1 MSNILVI
8 NASGQE
14 TRVALIEQ
22 GTISEYY
29 LERKNE
35 KGIVGNI
42 YKGRVVRVLPGMQA
56 AFVDIGLD
64 KAAFLYV
71 GDIVSDPT
79 FPGFSEEMDIKAGAV
94 EGDPLE
100 AEEDLPEPAEDAA
113 PASAAEAVPAE
124 AAAATDAQA
133 SELASAPAE
142 ASPAAAASEPAP
154 GQAAA
159 PEPVPQHEQASAPAA
174 DQSAAPSE
182 AAAGAQSAE
191 PAEVVDLSAEEALDD
206 EEDDDEDEEELDE
219 ADAAHAAA
227 EEALAAEQASV
238 DGETPA
244 GGDGAAAEAKPAE
257 PAADGAAPAAVPEA
271 GARGV
276 PGEQRPA
283 PKEGRRGRRRG
294 GRGRRRGGSA
304 EGQRPGGAGAARAEG
319 AAPAG
324 EQQKSER
331 RGGEGRSFGGQ
342 ERRGP
347 SGGGGGEKRSGNGHK
362 RAQIQDLLKEGD
374 EVLVQAVKDP
384 IGTKGAR
391 ITCHI
396 SLPGR
401 HLVFM
406 PTVDHVGISRR
417 IENEKERRRL
427 RELVDKYRP
436 AGTGFIVRTVAE
448 NEPSEK
454 LTADIKFL
462 LGLWNEVGKKRESM
476 KAPAC
481 VHPDLDLIL
490 RSIRDLFSDEVEKL
504 VIDDRAEY
512 ERVISFVEQVAPELK
527 NQVELYAGEEPIFDE
542 YGIEQELVRASNRKV
557 WLKSGGYIIIDQ
569 TEALVAIDVNSG
581 RYVGKKGAGASLED
595 TITKINCEAAK
606 EIVYQLRLRNIGGI
620 IIIDFIDMDKGQ
632 NREKVFKNL
641 QDALAADRAKTNVL
655 KISDIGL
662 VEMTRKRVRESIGRL
677 TTESCPVC
685 DGRGHV
691 RSKTT
696 MAFDIMREVQRA
708 AGKHREDQLV
718 VSCHPDVAKL
728 LQGPEREALRLL
740 MMKLNKSITVR
751 PQPQYHVEQYDL
763 HAKWSRPELQQA
775 QRGGGRGAGGRG
787 GRGQG
792 GGGRDSQRQ
801 QGNGGQPPA
810 PEPRVEEPAGE
821 VATKVGD

>member
-79 FPGFSEEMDIKAGAV
+79 FPGFSEEMDIKAGSV
-94 EGDPLE
+94 EGDPLD
-100 AEEDLPEPAEDAA
+100 AEDLPEPSEESLPQAAE
-113 PASAAEAVPAE
+113 PPGEPSAAEAAATSSASGSGPSDAAPGIALAQVSDSSAGESGSALLPPL
-124 AAAATDAQA
+124 AAAAEPTRAIQPPPPPEPELERDAIAQGPE
-133 SELASAPAE
+133 SIGSAQGESGPARGPE
-142 ASPAAAASEPAP
+142 A
-154 GQAAA
+154 
-159 PEPVPQHEQASAPAA
+159 EPVPV
-174 DQSAAPSE
+174 E
-182 AAAGAQSAE
+182 AAAGAQTAE
-191 PAEVVDLSAEEALDD
+191 PAEVLELHPEDVI
-206 EEDDDEDEEELDE
+206 EEDDDDDLDGDEEELDE

-227 EEALAAEQASV
+227 EEAMAAEQAGAEASQSQA
-238 DGETPA
+238 DASAQPGAPA
-244 GGDGAAAEAKPAE
+244 SPPDAAAAGTPQ
-257 PAADGAAPAAVPEA
+257 AADA
-271 GARGV
+271 GARGL
-276 PGEQRPA
+276 PAEQRPVA
-283 PKEGRRGRRRG
+283 REGRRGRRRG
-294 GRGRRRGGSA
+294 GRGRRRGG
-304 EGQRPGGAGAARAEG
+304 EGGPR
-319 AAPAG
+319 PAG
-324 EQQKSER
+324 EQPKPERRAEAKPWQGPPER
-331 RGGEGRSFGGQ
+331 RGAD
-342 ERRGP
+342 
-347 SGGGGGEKRSGNGHK
+347 KRNGNGHK

-427 RELVDKYRP
+427 RDLVDRYRP
-436 AGTGFIVRTVAE
+436 PGTGFIVRTVAE

-512 ERVISFVEQVAPELK
+512 ERTRAFVEQAAPELK
-527 NQVELYAGEEPIFDE
+527 ERIELYGGEEPIFDE
-542 YGIEQELVRASNRKV
+542 YGIEQELIRAQNRKV

-620 IIIDFIDMDKGQ
+620 IIIDFIDMDKGG
-632 NREKVFKNL
+632 NREKVFKTL

-677 TTESCPVC
+677 TTE
-685 DGRGHV
+685 
-691 RSKTT
+691 
-696 MAFDIMREVQRA
+696 A
-708 AGKHREDQLV
+708 
-718 VSCHPDVAKL
+718 
-728 LQGPEREALRLL
+728 
-740 MMKLNKSITVR
+740 
-751 PQPQYHVEQYDL
+751 
-763 HAKWSRPELQQA
+763 
-775 QRGGGRGAGGRG
+775 
-787 GRGQG
+787 
-792 GGGRDSQRQ
+792 
-801 QGNGGQPPA
+801 
-810 PEPRVEEPAGE
+810 
-821 VATKVGD
+821 

>member
-113 PASAAEAVPAE
+113 PPPAADAAPTD
-124 AAAATDAQA
+124 AAAASDAPALEA
-133 SELASAPAE
+133 SAAPAE
-142 ASPAAAASEPAP
+142 ALSVAAGAPPEHTAVPEPVAHHQEARAP
-154 GQAAA
+154 SADQAAA
-159 PEPVPQHEQASAPAA
+159 PPEAVAIAQAV
-174 DQSAAPSE
+174 
-182 AAAGAQSAE
+182 E
-191 PAEVVDLSAEEALDD
+191 PAEVVDLAAEEALDD

-227 EEALAAEQASV
+227 EEALAREQASV
-238 DGETPA
+238 DGEKPA
-244 GGDGAAAEAKPAE
+244 AENGAATAEAKPAE
-257 PAADGAAPAAVPEA
+257 PAVEGSAPAAAPEA

-294 GRGRRRGGSA
+294 GRGRRRGGSP
-304 EGQRPGGAGAARAEG
+304 EGVR
-319 AAPAG
+319 PAG
-324 EQQKSER
+324 EPQKAPPER
-331 RGGEGRSFGGQ
+331 RDGPGRNLPGQ

-504 VIDDRAEY
+504 VIDDRAEW

-542 YGIEQELVRASNRKV
+542 YGIEQELLRASNRKV

-632 NREKVFKNL
+632 NREKVFKTL

-775 QRGGGRGAGGRG
+775 QRGGGRRDGGRQGG
-787 GRGQG
+787 GRGQS
-792 GGGRDSQRQ
+792 GGRDQQRQ

-810 PEPRVEEPAGE
+810 PEAKVEQPVAE